1 MQLARK
7 MQKLSTV
14 FWLFICVKLQCKSKK
29 KKWEK
34 KNRETTASFVLI
46 FGLKKQVC
54 NFKKKKICE
63 KKAYC
68 FLIFSMFEK
77 PVWNP
82 RRTKNFVKTQ
92 QSFVLIFRYDWK
104 TSEKVV
110 KMRKFRLLFVFGVVL
125 QLTPTS
131 GRTTLF
137 LFCILY

>member
-1 MQLARK
+1 

-14 FWLFICVKLQCKSKK
+14 FWLFICVKLLCKITRKKSERKK
-29 KKWEK
+29 KI
-34 KNRETTASFVLI
+34 RETTASFVLI
-46 FGLKKQVC
+46 FGLKKQVQFQEEE
-54 NFKKKKICE
+54 NLW

-68 FLIFSMFEK
+68 FDFS
-77 PVWNP
+77 VCL
-82 RRTKNFVKTQ
+82 KNQCKSKKKQKIRENTAV
-92 QSFVLIFRYDWK
+92 FVLIFRYDWK

-137 LFCILY
+137 LFCILYYSKY